1 MKWIYNLE
9 DDNVILAIDSVNSEL
24 SIPYNNE
31 NFIKP
36 KINKETLELYEGAT
50 AEESQAIERQIK
62 QDIYLKIFEVVNEL
76 TTSAL
81 ARATNKQGKK
91 LSRIELE
98 NLKNEYKDIYEVA
111 KSYIDNALI
120 IDSLIFDTLE
130 FEQEKDFAG
139 EKLNNEA
146 NYLQISTAGN
156 SRIEIYCKI
165 IIKKFEFGELMLKS
179 FSSFIRTFR
188 SKMITFL
195 EKGEFEKVNTGF
207 ELVESITN
215 ETTNDEITL
224 KFNQFNLL

>member
-1 MKWIYNLE
+1 MQTNIYYSEFSSLFFDINYQKIDISNINLNDYSITSIKGIPE
-9 DDNVILAIDSVNSEL
+9 EL
-24 SIPYNNE
+24 QEI
-31 NFIKP
+31 
-36 KINKETLELYEGAT
+36 ET
-50 AEESQAIERQIK
+50 QK
-62 QDIYLKIFEVVNEL
+62 KHDIYLRIFKDVNEL

-81 ARATNKQGKK
+81 ARATNKQGVG
-91 LSRIELE
+91 LSRVELE

-111 KSYIDNALI
+111 KSYIEKALI
-120 IDSLIFDTLE
+120 TDSLIFDTLE
-130 FEQEKDFAG
+130 FEQENDFEG
-139 EKLNNEA
+139 VKLYHVA
-146 NYLQISTAGN
+146 DYLNISTEGN

-179 FSSFIRTFR
+179 YSSFIRTFR

-207 ELVESITN
+207 EMVESITN